1 MQLEKKP
8 FALVKGFLFLVATFL
23 IMYRITHL
31 FMKIVP
37 IRFHMLKNGSM
48 VSHKSHHLTI
58 FLALMTMLITN
69 MALGQITIQKFAS
82 EISCDIEAL
91 AELPPIQAES
101 KFGGLQVHLEEEIFS
116 GGCLGTLVRTFHFV
130 DQAGEKASAVQIV
143 HLTDILPP
151 DLIGIP
157 NDITVKAD
165 QIPQVF
171 PVDAR
176 DNSGAFCEVLFQEVR
191 EGNILLRTWSTVDGC
206 GNNNQRTQKITLR

>member
-1 MQLEKKP
+1 
-8 FALVKGFLFLVATFL
+8 
-23 IMYRITHL
+23 
-31 FMKIVP
+31 
-37 IRFHMLKNGSM
+37 
-48 VSHKSHHLTI
+48 
-58 FLALMTMLITN
+58 
-69 MALGQITIQKFAS
+69 
-82 EISCDIEAL
+82 
-91 AELPPIQAES
+91 
-101 KFGGLQVHLEEEIFS
+101 
-116 GGCLGTLVRTFHFV
+116 LGTLVRTFHFV